1 VTAVLDEWHA
11 ALNAGDVDRLASLST
26 ADIEVGGPRGS
37 GRGADLLR
45 DWVARA
51 GITLEPRRVYGRDGT
66 LVVEQSAQ
74 WRSVDGQLTPPQT
87 VASVFRV
94 RDGLVAAVL
103 RYDDVAAALQAAGLD
118 EADALFRSRS
128 ARCRGHA
135 GVLRREL
142 HGHSGSD
149 FS

>member
-1 VTAVLDEWHA
+1 VIAAIDDWHA
-11 ALNAGDVDRLASLST
+11 ALNAGDVDRLVGLST
-26 ADIEVGGPRGS
+26 VDVEVGGPRGS
-37 GRGADLLR
+37 GRGADVLR

-51 GITLEPRRVYGRDGT
+51 GITLEPRRVYGRDET

-74 WRSVDGQLTPPQT
+74 WRAADGTLTQPQT

-118 EADALFRSRS
+118 DADAVIS
-128 ARCRGHA
+128 
-135 GVLRREL
+135 
-142 HGHSGSD
+142 
-149 FS
+149 

>member
-1 VTAVLDEWHA
+1 VIAVLDEWHA
-11 ALNAGDVDRLASLST
+11 ALNASDVDRLASLST
-26 ADIEVGGPRGS
+26 SDIEVGGPRGS

-51 GITLEPRRVYGRDGT
+51 GITLEPRRVYARDGT
-66 LVVEQSAQ
+66 LVVEQRAQ

-118 EADALFRSRS
+118 EADAAIS
-128 ARCRGHA
+128 
-135 GVLRREL
+135 
-142 HGHSGSD
+142 
-149 FS
+149 